1 MATTVTEV
9 PVGTITVPLEKIHVP
24 ANVRELDPEHVDA
37 LAGSIALQ
45 GQLVPVIVTIA
56 EGDPAEQGFTHELV
70 AGFHR
75 HAAILKLGY
84 AAIDAVVRE
93 RDAESQGAE
102 VAAARATENIARKQ
116 LTPYE
121 EALAVKAMLDR
132 NLTEDGAAQALGW
145 PKVRVTARVKLLE
158 LPETAQKLVGAGTI
172 PLACVDTLRGI
183 GEISEPILN
192 ALVDYVAEGG
202 DYIVDELQSDT
213 GRAIG
218 RALNDSGSKTFAAYL
233 TNVDAPEIEVLKL
246 GKKATAQ
253 FKEIER
259 LHKELTPYPYGPPPI
274 RFSEQEVD
282 QARAARVLI
291 EGGSLPVIVDR
302 PLYRELCKDALKR
315 TADEFTERAAQL
327 ACQRAAQKT
336 LDLTGKPVDPAAEPK
351 REHRR
356 QTRQFAAQAHGVNID
371 LGWSLR
377 KGLGTVD
384 PSDMTVARFFAYAAL
399 GSDYH
404 SGYGKTG
411 ETVLQLAVTGIRL
424 VVEEFR
430 TDVTKLKKDGTR
442 GVLRIDYGDPH
453 KPQDALAWLWKY
465 VDGARTAGDLY
476 GRVLV
481 VIAAEQYASRLVV
494 PSSQQHRP
502 LGWHSHNDQAAKALA
517 KLAGPYL
524 PVTFKQ
530 LQKAIAKAKA
540 EHDKQLA
547 EIDKAQHAAAAE
559 RPRGQ
564 RPDLKVIEG
573 GADPE
578 PDELG
583 DADGDW
589 DSEVYDDLAA

>member
-1 MATTVTEV
+1 MATTVTEA
-9 PVGTITVPLEKIHVP
+9 PAGTITVPLEKIYVP
-24 ANVRELDPEHVDA
+24 ENVRELDPEHVDA

-45 GQLVPVIVTIA
+45 GQLVPVIVA
-56 EGDPAEQGFTHELV
+56 EVEGEIAEQGFTHELV

-75 HAAILKLGY
+75 HAAVVKLQH
-84 AAIDAVVRE
+84 AAIDVVVRE
-93 RDAESQGAE
+93 RDAAGDGAE
-102 VAAARATENIARKQ
+102 VAAARATENITRKQ
-116 LTPYE
+116 LSPYE

-158 LPETAQKLVGAGTI
+158 LPETAQKLVGSGTI

-183 GEISEPILN
+183 GEVSEPVLQTV
-192 ALVDYVAEGG
+192 VDYIAEGG

-218 RALNDSGSKTFAAYL
+218 RALHDSGSKTFAAYL
-233 TNVDAPEIEVLKL
+233 THVDAREIEALKL
-246 GKKATAQ
+246 GKKATAE

-259 LHKELTPYPYGPPPI
+259 LHKEVTPYAYGPPPI

-291 EGGSLPVIVDR
+291 EGGDVPVIVDR

-315 TADEFTERAAQL
+315 TAQEFADRAAQL
-327 ACQRAAQKT
+327 ARQRAAQKT
-336 LDLTGKPVDPAAEPK
+336 LDLTTKAVDPAAEPK

-356 QTRQFAAQAHGVNID
+356 QTRQLAAQAHGVNID

-384 PSDMTVARFFAYAAL
+384 PSDMVVARFFAYAAL
-399 GSDYH
+399 GSDYRT
-404 SGYGKTG
+404 GYGKTG
-411 ETVLQLAVTGIRL
+411 QTVLQLAVTGIRL

-430 TDVTKLKKDGTR
+430 TDATKLKKDGTR

-453 KPQDALAWLWKY
+453 KPEDALAWLWKY

-481 VIAAEQYASRLVV
+481 VIAAEQYASRLVL

-517 KLAGPYL
+517 KLAGPHL
-524 PVTFKQ
+524 PASLKQ

-547 EIDKAQHAAAAE
+547 EIEQAQRAASVE

-573 GADPE
+573 DGESD
-578 PDELG
+578 PDELEG
-583 DADGDW
+583 DEDG
-589 DSEVYDDLAA
+589 EVCDDLAA

>member
-1 MATTVTEV
+1 MATTVLRS
-9 PVGTITVPLEKIHVP
+9 PASTITVPLEKVHVP
-24 ANVRELDPEHVDA
+24 ANVRELAPEHVDA

-45 GQLVPVIVTIA
+45 GLLVPVLVAVA
-56 EGDPAEQGFTHELV
+56 EGDAAEQGFDYELI

-75 HAAILKLGY
+75 HAAIAKLQY
-84 AAIDAVVRE
+84 ATIDAVVRE
-93 RDAESQGAE
+93 RDRAGEGAE

-116 LTPYE
+116 LNAYE

-145 PKVRVTARVKLLE
+145 PKARVTARVKLLE
-158 LPETAQKLVGAGTI
+158 LPETAQKLVGNGTV

-183 GEISEPILN
+183 GEVSEPVLN
-192 ALVDYVAEGG
+192 TVVDYIANGG
-202 DYIVDELQSDT
+202 DWIVDDLQADT
-213 GRAIG
+213 GKAVG
-218 RALNDSGSKTFAAYL
+218 RALHDTGSKTFAAYL
-233 TNVDAPEIEVLKL
+233 THVDAREIETLRL
-246 GKKATAQ
+246 GKKAAAQ
-253 FKEIER
+253 LKEIEQ
-259 LHKELTPYPYGPPPI
+259 LHKQINPHGYYGPPPI
-274 RFSEQEVD
+274 RFSEQHVD

-291 EGGSLPVIVDR
+291 EGDGMPVIVDK

-315 TADEFTERAAQL
+315 TAEEFAERAEQL
-327 ACQRAAQKT
+327 ARQRAAQKT
-336 LDLTGKPVDPAAEPK
+336 LDLTAKAVDPTAEPK

-356 QTRQFAAQAHGVNID
+356 QMRQFAAQAHGANID

-384 PSDMTVARFFAYAAL
+384 PTDMSVARFFAYAAL

-430 TDVTKLKKDGTR
+430 SGVTKIKKDGTR
-442 GVLRIDYGDPH
+442 GALRIDYGDPH

-465 VDGARTAGDLY
+465 IDGARNAGDLY

-494 PSSQQHRP
+494 PASQQHRP

-517 KLAGPYL
+517 KLAAPHL
-524 PVTFKQ
+524 PASLNH

-540 EHDKQLA
+540 EHDEQVA
-547 EIDKAQHAAAAE
+547 EIEQAQRAAVGADRDGA
-559 RPRGQ
+559 Q
-564 RPDLKVIEG
+564 RPDLRVIEG
-573 GADPE
+573 
-578 PDELG
+578 
-583 DADGDW
+583 DGDPDHELA
-589 DSEVYDDLAA
+589 DSDDQLAA

>member
-1 MATTVTEV
+1 MATTVTEA
-9 PVGTITVPLEKIHVP
+9 PAGTITVPLERIYVP
-24 ANVRELDPEHVDA
+24 ENVRQLDPEHVDA

-45 GQLVPVIVTIA
+45 GQLVPVIVALA
-56 EGDPAEQGFTHELV
+56 ESDAAEQGFTHELV

-75 HAAILKLGY
+75 HAAIVKLTHT
-84 AAIDAVVRE
+84 AIDVVVRE
-93 RDAESQGAE
+93 RDAESDGAE

-116 LTPYE
+116 LSPYE

-158 LPETAQKLVGAGTI
+158 LPETAQKLVGTGAI

-183 GEISEPILN
+183 GEVSEPVLN
-192 ALVDYVAEGG
+192 TVVEYIAEGG
-202 DYIVDELQSDT
+202 DHIVDELQNDT
-213 GRAIG
+213 SRAIG
-218 RALNDSGSKTFAAYL
+218 RALRDSGSKTFAAYL
-233 TNVDAPEIEVLKL
+233 THVDARGIEALKL

-259 LHKELTPYPYGPPPI
+259 LHKELTPYAYGPPPI
-274 RFSEQEVD
+274 RFSEHEVD

-291 EGGSLPVIVDR
+291 EGGDVPVIVDR

-315 TADEFTERAAQL
+315 TADEFAQRAAQL
-327 ACQRAAQKT
+327 ARQRAAQKT
-336 LDLTGKPVDPAAEPK
+336 LDLTAKHVDPAAEPK
-351 REHRR
+351 REHRH
-356 QTRQFAAQAHGVNID
+356 QMRQFAAQAHGVNID

-430 TDVTKLKKDGTR
+430 TDATKLKKDGTR

-453 KPQDALAWLWKY
+453 KPDDALAWLWKF

-517 KLAGPYL
+517 KLAGPHL
-524 PVTFKQ
+524 PASLKQ

-540 EHDKQLA
+540 DHDRQLA
-547 EIDKAQHAAAAE
+547 EIEQAQRAAAVE

-573 GADPE
+573 DGESD
-578 PDELG
+578 PDETGG
-583 DADGDW
+583 DEDG
-589 DSEVYDDLAA
+589 EVYDDLVA